1 MNEQRPSAPVPF
13 VVPLTLMAVSAVSI
27 LSTDMY
33 TPSLPHLS
41 GVFETTAETVKLT
54 MSLNVLGFAAAL
66 LVFGP
71 LSDRFGRRP
80 ILLGGL
86 AGFIVFTLGCAAAQ
100 SIGALITARTL
111 QGVMA
116 SVEAVIALAVIRDLY
131 DEAGSVRILA
141 VYGMVISLAPA
152 VGPVI
157 GGYVHVVLGWR
168 ANFVLLAVLGLAV
181 TAMVWRYLS
190 ESGAPDRGALG
201 PGRVVGDYLRLFAN
215 RRFFASAVVCGAS
228 LGGIYAFVTAAPFVF
243 IDRLGVATQHFGFYQ
258 AAIVA
263 AYFLGSLAA
272 NRLAARF
279 AIAPILKAGLWTS
292 GAGGAA
298 SIAVLALGLESPVA
312 ITAAMALFALG
323 LGPVFATAPVWSLHA
338 AGGSTGVAAALLSA
352 VEMGGGAIGAFA
364 VGIFDDG
371 TAWPMAMTVAAGA
384 AVAMVA
390 YRFAAAAGP
399 TPRTGGVAT

>member
-1 MNEQRPSAPVPF
+1 MTEGRSGAPVPL
-13 VVPLTLMAVSAVSI
+13 VVPLTLMIVSAVSI

-41 GVFETTAETVKLT
+41 DVFATTPETVKLT
-54 MSLNVLGFAAAL
+54 MSLNVLGFAVAL

-80 ILLGGL
+80 VLLGGL
-86 AGFIVFTLGCAAAQ
+86 VGFIVCTLGCAAAQ
-100 SIGALITARTL
+100 SIGALIAARTL

-141 VYGMVISLAPA
+141 VYGMVIALAPA
-152 VGPVI
+152 AGPVI
-157 GGYVHVVLGWR
+157 GGYVHVGFGWR
-168 ANFVLLAVLGLAV
+168 ANFALLAVFGLAV
-181 TAMVWRYLS
+181 TTMVWRCLP
-190 ESGAPDRGALG
+190 ESSAPDCTALR

-215 RRFFASAVVCGAS
+215 RRYFASAVVCGAS

-272 NRLAARF
+272 NRLATRF
-279 AIAPILKAGLWTS
+279 AIAPILRAGLWIS
-292 GAGGAA
+292 AAGGAA

-312 ITAAMALFALG
+312 ITAAMALFAFG

-338 AGGSTGVAAALLSA
+338 ARASTGVAAALLSA

-364 VGIFDDG
+364 VGIFHDG
-371 TAWPMAMTVAAGA
+371 TAWPMAITVAAGSV
-384 AVAMVA
+384 VAMVA
-390 YRFAAAAGP
+390 YKLAATAGP
-399 TPRTGGVAT
+399 APRSGEMAT

>member
-1 MNEQRPSAPVPF
+1 MIEERSPTPVPF

-33 TPSLPHLS
+33 APSLPHLS
-41 GVFETTAETVKLT
+41 GVFATTPETVKLT
-54 MSLNVLGFAAAL
+54 MSLNVLGFAVAL

-80 ILLGGL
+80 VLLGGL

-100 SIGALITARTL
+100 SIGALIAARTL

-157 GGYVHVVLGWR
+157 GGYVHVGFGWR
-168 ANFVLLAVLGLAV
+168 ANFALLAVLGLAAA
-181 TAMVWRYLS
+181 AMVWRCLS
-190 ESGAPDRGALG
+190 ESSAPDRAALN

-228 LGGIYAFVTAAPFVF
+228 LGGIFAFVTAAPFVF

-272 NRLAARF
+272 NRLAAHYT
-279 AIAPILKAGLWTS
+279 IAPILKAGIWIS
-292 GAGGAA
+292 ASGGAA
-298 SIAVLALGLESPVA
+298 SIAVLASGLESPVT
-312 ITAAMALFALG
+312 ITAAMALFAFG
-323 LGPVFATAPVWSLHA
+323 LGPIFATAPVWSLHA
-338 AGGSTGVAAALLSA
+338 ARGSTGVAAALLSA

-371 TAWPMAMTVAAGA
+371 TAWPMAITITAGT

-390 YRFAAAAGP
+390 YKLAATAGP
-399 TPRTGGVAT
+399 TPKAGEVAT